1 MPSFT
6 PEQFKDDPA
15 KEWCYLQKSL
25 TAIGVPFQKTIH
37 TVTYDGSLFNRHNE
51 LNLYYGES
59 MTPVFAR
66 QKTFM
71 EGWIPVVQYDWTED
85 GIAYALEI
93 SLILWTVMIPRAASD
108 S

>member
-1 MPSFT
+1 MKRSFCLAVFSALLPLAVSAQKMPSFT
-6 PEQFKDDPA
+6 PEHFKDDPA

-59 MTPVFAR
+59 MTPVF
-66 QKTFM
+66 
-71 EGWIPVVQYDWTED
+71 G
-85 GIAYALEI
+85 G
-93 SLILWTVMIPRAASD
+93 
-108 S
+108 